1 MLLNNF
7 LSGIIVEKIGWQYP
21 FYIYGSLASVWGMI
35 WLWYF
40 DDTPEKSNRVTDEE
54 KDYIQATTVQY
65 PDRPKLS
72 ETPFCAIF
80 TNRAF
85 LALLIA
91 GVTGTIQMYVI
102 ADYMPKYLK
111 ARSHFSFIGNF
122 CRKVI
127 FDRFERRS

>member
-1 MLLNNF
+1 M
-7 LSGIIVEKIGWQYP
+7 SK
-21 FYIYGSLASVWGMI
+21 
-35 WLWYF
+35 
-40 DDTPEKSNRVTDEE
+40 TRKKDEE
-54 KDYIQATTVQY
+54 RDYIQATTIQY

-80 TNRAF
+80 TNKAF

-111 ARSHFSFIGNF
+111 ARLLNDFVDFYNYSSETFSKN
-122 CRKVI
+122 
-127 FDRFERRS
+127 